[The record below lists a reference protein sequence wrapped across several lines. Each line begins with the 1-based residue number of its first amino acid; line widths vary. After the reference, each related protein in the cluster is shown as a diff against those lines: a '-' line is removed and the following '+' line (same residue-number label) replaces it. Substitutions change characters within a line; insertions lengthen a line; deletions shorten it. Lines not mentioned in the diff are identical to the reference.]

1 MKVTTKIEGL
11 RELNDAIEELS
22 KATGRNVVRR
32 TLTKALYP
40 MEQRA
45 ETNAPVGE
53 TRHLRESI
61 EISAKISKRQGSLHR
76 AEYGSKAIRTSEGF
90 RMEPQTTVWMFMGP
104 SGSAKSIV
112 QEFGSIHVSPQ
123 PYMRPAWE
131 GGKEQALKN
140 IRDDLWDEVKRAAER
155 VARKTARLA
164 RG

>member
-1 MKVTTKIEGL
+1 
-11 RELNDAIEELS
+11 
-22 KATGRNVVRR
+22 
-32 TLTKALYP
+32 
-40 MEQRA
+40 
-45 ETNAPVGE
+45 
-53 TRHLRESI
+53 
-61 EISAKISKRQGSLHR
+61 
-76 AEYGSKAIRTSEGF
+76 
-90 RMEPQTTVWMFMGP
+90 MEPQTTVWMFMGP